1 MVGPFQYPASH
12 DCLDSA
18 DGEEALNSR
27 DDLTPFRLLWRNMK
41 SNTGIVCEW
50 KALLKCALG

>member
-27 DDLTPFRLLWRNMK
+27 DNLTPCQLLWRNMK
-41 SNTGIVCEW
+41 ANTGIVGEW
-50 KALLKCALG
+50 KVLLKCALG